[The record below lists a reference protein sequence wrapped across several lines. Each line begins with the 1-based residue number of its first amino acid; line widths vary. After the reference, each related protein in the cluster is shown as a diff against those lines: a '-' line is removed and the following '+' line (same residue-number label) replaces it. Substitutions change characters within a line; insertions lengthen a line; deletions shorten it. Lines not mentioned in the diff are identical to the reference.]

1 MATVCVGIDHPGV
14 FNVEHISLK
23 ALSERPDAWFEDAA
37 NYDKLLG
44 YIWVEGEIGETILV
58 VESDPYTLFD
68 EIEFEG
74 KVYSCSVDMI
84 SVGDA
89 LASAQLS
96 FGKTSPKAREIC
108 LRYYLEFDASPS
120 PNLTSRGGKFL
131 WGGGGRP
138 SKRRLPEEFI
148 SLWRRAMNESL

>member
-1 MATVCVGIDHPGV
+1 MATVCVGIDNPGV
-14 FNVEHISLK
+14 LNVEHISLE
-23 ALSERPDAWFEDAA
+23 ALSERPDVWFEDAS

-58 VESDPYTLFD
+58 VEADPYTAFD

-74 KVYSCSVDMI
+74 KVYSCSVDMNT
-84 SVGDA
+84 VGNA
-89 LASAQLS
+89 LTSAQLS

-108 LRYYLEFDASPS
+108 LRYYLEFDAFPS
-120 PNLTSRGGKFL
+120 PDRASRGGKFL
-131 WGGGGRP
+131 WGGGGHP

-148 SLWRRAMNESL
+148 SVWRRAMSESL